1 MDEKIIQRALDKR
14 VLAISVINTEV
25 GDWSAYIGAVP
36 GKNHEQEKYE
46 IAETASKLD
55 ERIARLIFGD
65 IAARYR
71 WRD

>member
-1 MDEKIIQRALDKR
+1 MEKIIQRALDKR
-14 VLAISVINTEV
+14 VLAIAVINMEV

-36 GKNHEQEKYE
+36 GKNHEREKYE
-46 IAETASKLD
+46 IAATASKLD